1 MASMTNAQF
10 EQFFKESIIKAYIQ
24 VMGAEKWASAT
35 DEEKNYVLHAM
46 VQTMGKAAE
55 II

>member
-1 MASMTNAQF
+1 MTIMTNAQF
-10 EQFFKESIIKAYIQ
+10 EQHIKESIIKAYIQ

-35 DEEKNYVLHAM
+35 DDEKNYVLHMM
-46 VQTMGKAAE
+46 VQTMGKAAG